1 MPRATAWGSMFDPR
15 DDAALLDLLA
25 ALDAGGYDFVTP
37 TPETHARVFARSRYG
52 ATIRDLLGWS
62 RIVPPDALPSAL
74 RTTLE
79 RAQVVEAVDGGWRSR
94 IRVTRLR
101 GRLFVHS
108 PFPTHDANAVFL
120 GPDSYRFADF
130 IVEELSRDAICRTV
144 VDVGTGSGVGIIVA
158 SGPASPARFA
168 MTDINAHAL
177 ACARINAAYAGLRV
191 EALLGPGLAD
201 FAGEVDLALANPPY
215 LIDENERAYRHGGGM
230 LGGQLSLDMAVEIAA
245 RLSPGG
251 RLLLYTG
258 SAIVG
263 GIDAFE
269 AALRGAAADA
279 GCTLRYRE
287 LDPDVFGEELDRP
300 AYAQAEVERIAAVGA
315 VLTRR

>member
-1 MPRATAWGSMFDPR
+1 MLDPR
-15 DDAALLDLLA
+15 NDAALLDLLA
-25 ALDAGGYDFVTP
+25 ALDAGGYDFVTT
-37 TPETHARVFARSRYG
+37 TPETHARVIARSASG
-52 ATIRDLLGWS
+52 TNLRDLFGWS
-62 RIVPPDALPSAL
+62 RVVPPAALDPAL
-74 RTTLE
+74 RATIE
-79 RAQVVEAVDGGWRSR
+79 RAGIVEAVAGGWRSR

-108 PFPTHDANAVFL
+108 AFPTDDANSVFF

-130 IVEELSRDAICRTV
+130 IIEELARDSVCRNV
-144 VDVGTGSGVGIIVA
+144 VDIGTGSGVGVIVA
-158 SGPASPARFA
+158 SGPASPAKFA
-168 MTDINAHAL
+168 MTDINADAL
-177 ACARINAAYAGLRV
+177 ACARINAAHAGLHV
-191 EALLGPGLAD
+191 EALLGEGLAG
-201 FAGEVDLALANPPY
+201 FVGEVDLALANPPY
-215 LIDENERAYRHGGGM
+215 LIDEDERAYRHGGGM
-230 LGGQLSLDMAVEIAA
+230 LGGQLSLDMATEIAA

-258 SAIVG
+258 SAIVAG
-263 GIDAFE
+263 VDGFK

-300 AYAQAEVERIAAVGA
+300 AYAEAKVERIAAVGA